1 VNRILSTAAVSA
13 LLLCGLAGCAS
24 GSRRGAEEQADPG
37 AFVVPDGSAAFDA
50 AREVLREM
58 RFELERVD
66 FERGVITTRPK
77 SSAGSL
83 TFWDHRPAGLE
94 EELSDAMHRQER
106 RVRVELP
113 AGGAAGTGRVTVW
126 IDRGV
131 TPGARVSPRVP
142 ARLTYA
148 RDATAELRGVSGRYA
163 TVLTEDAATGR
174 RIARAIAS
182 RVSLQA
188 AGE

>member
-1 VNRILSTAAVSA
+1 LA
-13 LLLCGLAGCAS
+13 LVLAGVPGCAS
-24 GSRRGAEEQADPG
+24 DPRRGAAPEADAGVFAVAEGP
-37 AFVVPDGSAAFDA
+37 AAFDA
-50 AREVLREM
+50 ARDVLREM
-58 RFELERVD
+58 RYELERVD
-66 FERGVITTRPK
+66 FARGVVTTRPK

-148 RDATAELRGVSGRYA
+148 RDTTAELRGVSGRYA

-174 RIARAIAS
+174 RIADAIAS
-182 RVSLQA
+182 RASAQA